1 MPFLL
6 FPAVISY
13 HNMNF
18 YFVVISKSKTIFNI
32 LFRRF
37 DILFHNSYY
46 DMKLFV
52 VAVEFVVAYI
62 FVYYVCIYIVFL
74 YTNIRF

>member
-1 MPFLL
+1 MPSLL
-6 FPAVISY
+6 FPVVISY

-37 DILFHNSYY
+37 DILFS
-46 DMKLFV
+46 
-52 VAVEFVVAYI
+52 
-62 FVYYVCIYIVFL
+62 
-74 YTNIRF
+74 